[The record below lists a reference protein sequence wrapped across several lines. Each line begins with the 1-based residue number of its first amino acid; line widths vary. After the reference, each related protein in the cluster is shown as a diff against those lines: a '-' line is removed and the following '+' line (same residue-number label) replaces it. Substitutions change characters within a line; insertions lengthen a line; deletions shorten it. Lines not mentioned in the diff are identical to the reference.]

1 MRHMFP
7 HQVYSQ
13 VANLDILAIN
23 DVTVTAVWW
32 CMGGIVVEFNLF
44 LGKHLSTH
52 SKPISR
58 CPQITS
64 PQLHRFR
71 ARARDTLM
79 SLPASQPARHPLIF
93 GSGAKSLVTGHWPI
107 YHQNQHT
114 STHNSIVTCYWKAI
128 TSPPALPP
136 YIGIQGRCVRRNVYY
151 THRHAAQ
158 SSHLRAVEV
167 GKRIGR

>member
-1 MRHMFP
+1 MFP

-71 ARARDTLM
+71 AT
-79 SLPASQPARHPLIF
+79 
-93 GSGAKSLVTGHWPI
+93 
-107 YHQNQHT
+107 
-114 STHNSIVTCYWKAI
+114 
-128 TSPPALPP
+128 
-136 YIGIQGRCVRRNVYY
+136 
-151 THRHAAQ
+151 
-158 SSHLRAVEV
+158 
-167 GKRIGR
+167 